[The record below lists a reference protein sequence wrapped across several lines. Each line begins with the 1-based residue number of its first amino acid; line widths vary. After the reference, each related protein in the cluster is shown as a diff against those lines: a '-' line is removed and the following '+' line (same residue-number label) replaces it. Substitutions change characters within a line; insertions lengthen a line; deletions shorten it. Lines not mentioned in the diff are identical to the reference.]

1 MMSENSTVS
10 CTKARDAVI
19 ENEQRVPSPM
29 LDIEQSVSKLLMTTK
44 RLLETLTAW
53 SSGTA
58 KDTQVYDEYNALEV
72 HFASATQ
79 AFESV
84 ALSME
89 DMLHLPDDLYGCLKT
104 TLSKEASSTTLE
116 KHLPAIRDTIIKL
129 LQGLK
134 RKQSL
139 LRERF
144 EPSAST
150 TPTSNSKLL
159 SRAASQLSPLRTTTP
174 SLTTMPLPSPS
185 SSTEPLRV
193 QQRQSLPRSPVS
205 PSVREE
211 FDMNDPKTQD
221 AMNALT
227 RQENLARRSSV
238 RRTSHHPL
246 MVDTVDKPH
255 VPDTIDVYMRKGE
268 QVKKTSI
275 HADIKLDEIRQLFRD
290 HFSVT
295 KEQEFDIYILDP
307 ASNVEYEL
315 ERLNDIKPYSIMSL
329 KENMMATQP
338 SIAVDVAKEMKSLF
352 EDTMQQV
359 LARLEQKQCTDIPQK
374 KIKEQQKELE
384 LLRHDLASIHQFH
397 NDYKKETEQLI
408 EELREKSSKIV
419 ASTVVILDEKAHAEM
434 NESREVTQK
443 AATLITGRLEALQ
456 DTIDQLKLDVTQ
468 RRCRPSRNQLNQCQ
482 EESDRLK
489 LEMSDLQ
496 ARIKKFKPIWKKTWE
511 VELQQIVKEQQFLK
525 EQEALLVDLKDDHKA
540 VLDVLDQL
548 VKISEIQERKKQLG
562 VEFRMTPPAEEG
574 FEGMTSVMKEVSN
587 IHVDHSRRVEALA
600 QAESKR
606 SKELSQRIDAFERE
620 LTDFV
625 GLRKLKKTG
634 GAQAVDKQRQEKDKA
649 MMKQIF
655 VNNSSNNHDVTDASC
670 ISCHDNSN
678 LHDETPLLDQ
688 GEHAETYS
696 SPPPMTP
703 IIEEEENVP
712 SLAAPPPSTLE
723 ASTAE
728 EEKE

>member
-1 MMSENSTVS
+1 
-10 CTKARDAVI
+10 
-19 ENEQRVPSPM
+19 M

-84 ALSME
+84 ALPME
-89 DMLHLPDDLYGCLKT
+89 DMLHLPDDLYECLKT

-116 KHLPAIRDTIIKL
+116 RHLPAIRDTIIKL

-139 LRERF
+139 LRERY
-144 EPSAST
+144 EPSNST

-159 SRAASQLSPLRTTTP
+159 SRAASQLSPLHTTTP
-174 SLTTMPLPSPS
+174 SLTMMPLPSPS

-221 AMNALT
+221 AVNALT

-238 RRTSHHPL
+238 RRASHHHL
-246 MVDTVDKPH
+246 TVDTVEKPH
-255 VPDTIDVYMRKGE
+255 VPDTIDIYLRKGE

-275 HADIKLDEIRQLFRD
+275 HADIKLEEIRQLFRD
-290 HFSVT
+290 QFSVT

-315 ERLNDIKPYSIMSL
+315 EKLNDIKPYSIMSF
-329 KENMMATQP
+329 KENMMETQP
-338 SIAVDVAKEMKSLF
+338 NIAVDVAKEMKSLF

-359 LARLEQKQCTDIPQK
+359 LARLEQKQCTNIPQE
-374 KIKEQQKELE
+374 KIREQQKELE
-384 LLRHDLASIHQFH
+384 SLRHDLASIHQFH

-408 EELREKSSKIV
+408 AELREKSSKIV
-419 ASTVVILDEKAHAEM
+419 APTVVILDEKAHAEM

-443 AATLITGRLEALQ
+443 AATLITSRLEALQ

-468 RRCRPSRNQLNQCQ
+468 RRCRPSKAQLNQCQ

-489 LEMSDLQ
+489 LEMNDLQ
-496 ARIKKFKPIWKKTWE
+496 VRIKKFKPIWKKTWE

-562 VEFRMTPPAEEG
+562 VEFRMVPPAEEG

-587 IHVDHSRRVEALA
+587 IHVDHSRRVKALA
-600 QAESKR
+600 QAESRR

-634 GAQAVDKQRQEKDKA
+634 GPQAIDKQRQEKDKA

-655 VNNSSNNHDVTDASC
+655 VNHSSNNHDVTNASC
-670 ISCHDNSN
+670 SNDNSH
-678 LHDETPLLDQ
+678 HDETPLDQ
-688 GEHAETYS
+688 GEDLETF

-703 IIEEEENVP
+703 ITEEEEELP
-712 SLAAPPPSTLE
+712 LPEKAAPSITEEATLTS
-723 ASTAE
+723 AMG

>member
-84 ALSME
+84 ALPME
-89 DMLHLPDDLYGCLKT
+89 DMLHLPDDLYECLKT

-134 RKQSL
+134 RKQFL
-139 LRERF
+139 LRERY
-144 EPSAST
+144 EPSNST
-150 TPTSNSKLL
+150 TPTSSSKLL
-159 SRAASQLSPLRTTTP
+159 SRAAAQLSPLHTTTP
-174 SLTTMPLPSPS
+174 SLTMIPLPSPS

-193 QQRQSLPRSPVS
+193 QQRQSLPRSPIS

-211 FDMNDPKTQD
+211 FDMNDPRTQD
-221 AMNALT
+221 AVNALT
-227 RQENLARRSSV
+227 RQEDLARRSSV
-238 RRTSHHPL
+238 RRTSHHHL
-246 MVDTVDKPH
+246 TVETADKPH
-255 VPDTIDVYMRKGE
+255 VPDTIDVYLRKGE
-268 QVKKTSI
+268 QVKKTTI
-275 HADIKLDEIRQLFRD
+275 HADIRLEEIRQLFRD

-315 ERLNDIKPYSIMSL
+315 ERLNDIKPYSIMSF
-329 KENMMATQP
+329 KETVMATQP
-338 SIAVDVAKEMKSLF
+338 SITVDVAKEMKSLF
-352 EDTMQQV
+352 EDTMQQM
-359 LARLEQKQCTDIPQK
+359 LTRLEQKQCANIPQE

-384 LLRHDLASIHQFH
+384 SLRHDLASIHQFH

-408 EELREKSSKIV
+408 AELREKSSKII

-443 AATLITGRLEALQ
+443 AATLITSRLEALQ

-489 LEMSDLQ
+489 LEMNDLQ

-562 VEFRMTPPAEEG
+562 VEFRIAPPAEEG

-587 IHVDHSRRVEALA
+587 IHVDHSQRVKALA
-600 QAESKR
+600 QAESRR

-655 VNNSSNNHDVTDASC
+655 VNNSSNNHDVTDAFCSN
-670 ISCHDNSN
+670 SHDNSGLCN
-678 LHDETPLLDQ
+678 ETPPLDQ
-688 GEHAETYS
+688 GDHVEVYS
-696 SPPPMTP
+696 STPMTP
-703 IIEEEENVP
+703 IIEEEEGVP
-712 SLAAPPPSTLE
+712 SLVAPPASTPE
-723 ASTAE
+723 ASTTE
-728 EEKE
+728 EEKD

>member
-1 MMSENSTVS
+1 MENDQ
-10 CTKARDAVI
+10 K
-19 ENEQRVPSPM
+19 VPSPM

-84 ALSME
+84 ALAME
-89 DMLHLPDDLYGCLKT
+89 DMLHLPDDLYECLKT

-116 KHLPAIRDTIIKL
+116 RHLPAIRDTIIKL

-139 LRERF
+139 LRERY
-144 EPSAST
+144 EPSNST

-159 SRAASQLSPLRTTTP
+159 SRAASQLSPLHTTTP
-174 SLTTMPLPSPS
+174 SLTMMPLPSPS

-221 AMNALT
+221 AVNALT

-238 RRTSHHPL
+238 RRASHHHL
-246 MVDTVDKPH
+246 TVDTVEKPH
-255 VPDTIDVYMRKGE
+255 VPDTIDIYLRKGE
-268 QVKKTSI
+268 QVKKTII
-275 HADIKLDEIRQLFRD
+275 HADIKLEEIRQLFRD
-290 HFSVT
+290 QFSVT

-315 ERLNDIKPYSIMSL
+315 EKLNDIKPYSIMSF
-329 KENMMATQP
+329 KENMMETQP
-338 SIAVDVAKEMKSLF
+338 NIAVDVAKEMKSLF

-359 LARLEQKQCTDIPQK
+359 LARLEQKQCTNIPQE
-374 KIKEQQKELE
+374 KIREQQKELE
-384 LLRHDLASIHQFH
+384 SLRHDLASIHQFH

-408 EELREKSSKIV
+408 AELREKSSKIV
-419 ASTVVILDEKAHAEM
+419 APTVVILDEKAHAEM

-443 AATLITGRLEALQ
+443 AATLITSRLEALQ

-468 RRCRPSRNQLNQCQ
+468 RRCRPSKAQLNQCQ

-489 LEMSDLQ
+489 LEMNDLQ
-496 ARIKKFKPIWKKTWE
+496 VRIKKFKPIWKKTWE

-562 VEFRMTPPAEEG
+562 VEFRMVPPAEEG

-587 IHVDHSRRVEALA
+587 IHVDHSRRVKALA
-600 QAESKR
+600 QAESRR

-634 GAQAVDKQRQEKDKA
+634 GPQAIDKQRQEKDKA

-655 VNNSSNNHDVTDASC
+655 VNHSSNNHDVTNASC
-670 ISCHDNSN
+670 SNDNSH
-678 LHDETPLLDQ
+678 HDETPLDQ
-688 GEHAETYS
+688 GEDLETF

-703 IIEEEENVP
+703 ITEEEEELP
-712 SLAAPPPSTLE
+712 LPEKAAPSITEEATLTS
-723 ASTAE
+723 AMG

>member
-1 MMSENSTVS
+1 MMSEKSTVA
-10 CTKARDAVI
+10 CTKARDAVM
-19 ENEQRVPSPM
+19 ENDQKVPSPM

-44 RLLETLTAW
+44 KLLETLTAW

-84 ALSME
+84 ALPME
-89 DMLHLPDDLYGCLKT
+89 DMLHLPDDLYECLKT

-116 KHLPAIRDTIIKL
+116 RHLPAIRDTIIKL

-139 LRERF
+139 LRERY
-144 EPSAST
+144 EPSNST

-159 SRAASQLSPLRTTTP
+159 SRAASQLSPLHTTTP
-174 SLTTMPLPSPS
+174 SLTMMPLPSPS

-221 AMNALT
+221 AVNALT

-238 RRTSHHPL
+238 RRASHHHL
-246 MVDTVDKPH
+246 TVDTVEKPH
-255 VPDTIDVYMRKGE
+255 VPDTIDVYLRKGE
-268 QVKKTSI
+268 QVKKSSI
-275 HADIKLDEIRQLFRD
+275 HADIKLEEIRQLFHD
-290 HFSVT
+290 QFSVT

-315 ERLNDIKPYSIMSL
+315 EKLNDIKPYSIMSF
-329 KENMMATQP
+329 KENMMETQP
-338 SIAVDVAKEMKSLF
+338 NIAVDVAREMKSLF

-359 LARLEQKQCTDIPQK
+359 LARLEQKHCTNIPQE
-374 KIKEQQKELE
+374 KIREQQKELE
-384 LLRHDLASIHQFH
+384 SLRHDLASIHQFH

-408 EELREKSSKIV
+408 AELREKSSKIV
-419 ASTVVILDEKAHAEM
+419 APTVVILDEKAHAEM

-443 AATLITGRLEALQ
+443 AATLITSRLEALQ

-468 RRCRPSRNQLNQCQ
+468 RRCRPSKAQLNQCQ

-489 LEMSDLQ
+489 SEMSDLQ
-496 ARIKKFKPIWKKTWE
+496 VRIKKFKPIWKKTWE

-562 VEFRMTPPAEEG
+562 VEFRVAPPAEEG

-587 IHVDHSRRVEALA
+587 IHVDHSRRVKALA
-600 QAESKR
+600 QAESRR

-634 GAQAVDKQRQEKDKA
+634 GPQAIDKQRQEKDKA

-655 VNNSSNNHDVTDASC
+655 VNHSSNNHDVTNASC
-670 ISCHDNSN
+670 SNDNSH
-678 LHDETPLLDQ
+678 HDEAPLDQ
-688 GEHAETYS
+688 GEDLETF

-703 IIEEEENVP
+703 ITEEEEELP
-712 SLAAPPPSTLE
+712 LPEKAAPSITEE
-723 ASTAE
+723 ATRTSAME